1 MLQEPPARGRQ
12 AAQEGLQAMG
22 VMLCVVWIAGVMM
35 GRVWGSIQRVP
46 DKTPTLRWQQL
57 PSGWSRDFGSLTIYA
72 MTMEQEAYWW
82 VSRNGK
88 TIIEGP
94 AGTLDAAKLE
104 AEREARELS
113 P

>member
-1 MLQEPPARGRQ
+1 MGPVAQGVGLAFGAAGLFFSGWLAGRSRERLDRIDPP
-12 AAQEGLQAMG
+12 
-22 VMLCVVWIAGVMM
+22 
-35 GRVWGSIQRVP
+35 
-46 DKTPTLRWQQL
+46 LRKPGNNWQQL
-57 PSGWSRDFGSLTIYA
+57 PSGWSRDCGALTIYA
-72 MTMEQEAYWW
+72 MTMDQEAYWW

-94 AGTLDAAKLE
+94 AGTLADAKQE

>member
-1 MLQEPPARGRQ
+1 
-12 AAQEGLQAMG
+12 MG
-22 VMLCVVWIAGVMM
+22 VMLCVVWLAGVTM
-35 GRVWGSIQRVP
+35 GRVWGSIRKAPV
-46 DKTPTLRWQQL
+46 KTPTLRWQKL
-57 PSGWSRDFGSLTIYA
+57 PSGWSRDCGALTIYA
-72 MTMEQEAYWW
+72 MTMDQEAYWW

-94 AGTLDAAKLE
+94 AGTLADAKQE